1 MKTRR
6 NVIPLVLIGMFM
18 VSFIWLRALFISA
31 GITNGSIKG
40 IALDSKGELFIG
52 TSNQM
57 VVMQD
62 GKEIRSF
69 LLPIDDNYCFLIEN
83 DNLLIASQRSC
94 FAKVLDLYGN
104 HISDSMLTFEDLKES
119 ANVTIKADGKTYTII
134 DKSFFKQKEIQCD
147 NVTIYKMS
155 VVDCLFSDRVFYPL
169 NAVFFICY
177 TICLFRLLKK
187 RAIRK

>member
-6 NVIPLVLIGMFM
+6 NVIPLVLIGIFM

-69 LLPIDDNYCFLIEN
+69 LLL
-83 DNLLIASQRSC
+83 
-94 FAKVLDLYGN
+94 
-104 HISDSMLTFEDLKES
+104 
-119 ANVTIKADGKTYTII
+119 
-134 DKSFFKQKEIQCD
+134 
-147 NVTIYKMS
+147 
-155 VVDCLFSDRVFYPL
+155 
-169 NAVFFICY
+169 
-177 TICLFRLLKK
+177 
-187 RAIRK
+187 